1 MARPLGSLP
10 ATRYGLP
17 ATSSRSILLPSRLMT
32 PLGYYYVEINSWLI
46 GWFQRITEMAGVVL
60 SLDPKPIQVSTEKEV
75 SKLLT
80 VSESDD

>member
-1 MARPLGSLP
+1 LAD
-10 ATRYGLP
+10 
-17 ATSSRSILLPSRLMT
+17 
-32 PLGYYYVEINSWLI
+32 WF
-46 GWFQRITEMAGVVL
+46 FQRITEMAGVVL